1 MATNEEMREHMA
13 DWPNSAAAAG
23 RGEPG
28 EGGREGGREGK
39 MIGLVLRS
47 PLCATRASGQEES
60 KARSMAAATTAEQ
73 ATQFRAA
80 IYFGTVCD

>member
-28 EGGREGGREGK
+28 EGGRERGENDRA
-39 MIGLVLRS
+39 
-47 PLCATRASGQEES
+47 CATLAAVRDASE
-60 KARSMAAATTAEQ
+60 R
-73 ATQFRAA
+73 TQVASQ
-80 IYFGTVCD
+80 